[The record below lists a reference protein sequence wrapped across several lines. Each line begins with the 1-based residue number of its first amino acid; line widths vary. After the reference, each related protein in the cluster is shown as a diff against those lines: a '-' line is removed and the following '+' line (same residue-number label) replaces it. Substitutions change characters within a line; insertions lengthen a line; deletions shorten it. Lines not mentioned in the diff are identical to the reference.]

1 MDTLKVFTGTA
12 HPTLAEGICDVLA
25 VPIGHANVSRF
36 PDGEVRVKVLDD
48 VRGTDAFVVQP
59 TNAPA
64 DNLMEL
70 LLLVDCLRR
79 ASAERITAVIPY
91 FGYARQDRKDEG
103 RVPISAKLVANLIVE
118 AGANRVLTID
128 LHAAQVQ
135 GFFDIPVDHLYA
147 APVLVEHFRKL
158 GLANL
163 VAACSDVGGVRMA
176 RGYAERLGAGL
187 AIVDKRRMSPDECEA
202 VHLIGDVAGK
212 TILLVDD
219 LIARGT
225 TIAEAA
231 RILRDAGARD
241 IFVGATHGVLCGDA
255 VQTLRQAPIKQVV
268 VTDSL
273 PLVPE
278 VSAEPFLVLTVAGL
292 LAEAIRRIHLNQ
304 SVSQLF
310 DPEGDQSFLEH
321 SRGAVEP
328 S

>member
-12 HPTLAEGICDVLA
+12 HPTLAQRICEVLA
-25 VPIGHANVSRF
+25 VPLGQAIVTRF

-48 VRGTDAFVVQP
+48 SRGTDAFIIQP

-64 DNLMEL
+64 ENLMEL
-70 LLLVDCLRR
+70 LLLIDCLRR
-79 ASAERITAVIPY
+79 ASVERITAVIPY

-103 RVPISAKLVANLIVE
+103 RVPISARLVANLITK
-118 AGANRVLTID
+118 AGADRLLTID

-147 APVLVEHFRKL
+147 VPVLAGHFNSL
-158 GLANL
+158 GLTNL
-163 VAACSDVGGVRMA
+163 VAACGDVGGVRMA
-176 RGYAERLGAGL
+176 RGYAKRLGAGL
-187 AIVDKRRMSPDECEA
+187 AIVDKRRTGPAESEA

-212 TILLVDD
+212 TILLIDD
-219 LIARGT
+219 IIATGT
-225 TIAEAA
+225 SIAEAA
-231 RILRDAGARD
+231 RILSEAGAGD
-241 IFVGATHGVLCGDA
+241 IYVGATHGVLCGDA
-255 VQTLRQAPIKQVV
+255 VRKLRQAPIKQVV
-268 VTDSL
+268 VTDTL

-278 VSAEPFLVLTVAGL
+278 THEEPFLVLTVAGL

-310 DPEGDQSFLEH
+310 NPEGDQAFPENSEA
-321 SRGAVEP
+321 AVER